1 MAKVWERILRSPD
14 LRILALMVAGIGVF
28 GVVDGSWWK
37 SAATPTIAYRT
48 AILFALTLVFGW
60 RGFLWSQLLL
70 LTLFSAFHG
79 WRGAAF
85 ITPSFLLSHA
95 LGLVVARRLAG
106 CQPWLSRERSTLAFL
121 AGAALAPAIPAF
133 LRGHVMPVVGIS
145 VGSAVPAAL
154 DGWLRGTAGILAL
167 SPALLV
173 YGSGVLREWVGLS
186 SNHERP
192 KRLTTRN
199 IFEVSV
205 EMAVWTATLWVS
217 VHFKRHYGL
226 NIAYLTFL
234 APLSFALF
242 RGMEIATLTLM
253 TNAVI
258 ATTLWM
264 QLQWVDAL
272 SVVDLRLLIVT
283 YSTTILVLAA
293 VVGERQH
300 GRGQVT
306 KLVIAEAALR
316 ESEERFRLAIQATND
331 AIWDMDLK
339 AGIIT
344 RNDTYSALY
353 GGPKT
358 EDSWQYWIDRVH
370 PEDRARTVGGFQA
383 AVAGGASSWS
393 GLYRF
398 RRVDGKWAHIYDRA
412 YIARDASGIA
422 WRVIGS
428 MQDLTEQKQAEAALR
443 ESEERFR
450 RVFEEGPLGL
460 ALVGPDFRF
469 RQVNNALCRMVGYS
483 EAELRGKTFVDITHP
498 DDVLADVELAAQLFR
513 REIPFFRI
521 QKRYVKKTGEI
532 IWINLTASIILGAD
546 GELLHGLAMV
556 EDITEM
562 KRNQEEAFFRQKLE
576 SLGTLAGGIAHDFN
590 NILGAVQAQA
600 ELAQAEADAGSSC
613 RQELKAIG
621 EVAMRGSEI
630 VRQLMIYAG
639 TESGAVELVDLSK
652 TVDEMLAL
660 LKVSVTKHA
669 LITADLDPDLPAILA
684 SASQVRQIVMNLIT
698 NASDAIGD
706 RDGVIRVSTKHVTLS
721 GEWAAIP
728 SRPLPNGH
736 YVQLEVSDTGRG
748 MSPETQANVF
758 DPFFTTKSAGRGL
771 GLAVV
776 QGIVRSLGGSIHL
789 ASELDKGTTFQ
800 MLLPCVEA
808 AVVANG
814 RVMPGVGEPAA
825 PTRHC
830 AVLVVEDEGNLRQ
843 PVVKMLSKNG
853 FEVFEAA
860 DGTSAIDLLRAH
872 GTRIDAVLL
881 DMTLPGASSRE
892 IIAEAA
898 NAKPDIR
905 VILTSAYSREII
917 EGSMSAPQIRSFIRK
932 PFQFGD
938 LLEALRSSLSS

>member
-1 MAKVWERILRSPD
+1 MAKVWARILRSPD
-14 LRILALMVAGIGVF
+14 VRILAIMLAGIAVF
-28 GVVDGSWWK
+28 GVVDGSLWK
-37 SAATPTIAYRT
+37 SLATPTIAYRP

-70 LTLFSAFHG
+70 LASFGAFYG
-79 WRGAAF
+79 WRGAALL
-85 ITPSFLLSHA
+85 TPLFLLSHA
-95 LGLVVARRLAG
+95 LGLGVARRLG
-106 CQPWLSRERSTLAFL
+106 GDEPGISRERSTLGFL
-121 AGAALAPAIPAF
+121 AGAALAPAVPALLGAGVF
-133 LRGHVMPVVGIS
+133 PLVGIKFS
-145 VGSAVPAAL
+145 PAVPAAL
-154 DGWLRGTAGILAL
+154 DSWLRGIAGILAL

-173 YGSGVLREWVGLS
+173 YCSVALREWVGLPS
-186 SNHERP
+186 SNDRP
-192 KRLTTRN
+192 KRLTSRN
-199 IFEVSV
+199 VLEVGV
-205 EMAVWTATLWVS
+205 ETAAWTGTLWLS
-217 VHFKRHYGL
+217 VYFRQHYGL
-226 NIAYLTFL
+226 DITYLAFL
-234 APLSFALF
+234 APLSFTLF
-242 RGMEIATLTLM
+242 RGMELATLTLV
-253 TNAVI
+253 TNALI
-258 ATTLWM
+258 ASTLWL
-264 QLQWVDAL
+264 QLHWSDAL
-272 SVVDLRLLIVT
+272 SSVDLRLLITT

-293 VVGERQH
+293 VVKERQR
-300 GRGQVT
+300 GRGKVA
-306 KLVIAEAALR
+306 KLLIAEAALR
-316 ESEERFRLAIQATND
+316 ESEERYRLAIKATND

-344 RNDTYSALY
+344 RNDIYCALY
-353 GGPKT
+353 GGPQT
-358 EDSWQYWIDRVH
+358 ENSWQFWIDRVH
-370 PEDRARTVGGFQA
+370 PEDRARAMDGFQT
-383 AVAGGASSWS
+383 AVSGDASSWS

-412 YIARDASGIA
+412 YIARDESGNA

-460 ALVGPDFRF
+460 ALVGKDFRF
-469 RQVNNALCRMVGYS
+469 RQVNNALCQMVGYS

-498 DDVLADVELAAQLFR
+498 DDVSADVDLAARLFK

-532 IWINLTASIILGAD
+532 IWINLTASTILDAD

-562 KRNQEEAFFRQKLE
+562 KRSQEEALFRQKLE

-590 NILGAVQAQA
+590 NILGAVQAQS
-600 ELAQAEADAGSSC
+600 ELAQAELDGGSSC
-613 RQELKAIG
+613 RNELKAIG

-660 LKVSVTKHA
+660 LRVSVTKHA
-669 LITADLDPDLPAILA
+669 VIKADLDADLPAIFA
-684 SASQVRQIVMNLIT
+684 SAAQVRQVVMNLIT

-706 RDGVIRVSTKHVTLS
+706 RDGVIRVSTRHVTLI
-721 GEWAAIP
+721 GESAAIS
-728 SRPLPNGH
+728 SRTLPDGH

-748 MSPETQANVF
+748 MSLETQANVF

-776 QGIVRSLGGSIHL
+776 QGIVRSLGGAIRL
-789 ASELDKGTTFQ
+789 TSELDKGTTFQ
-800 MLLPCVEA
+800 MLLPCTETTA
-808 AVVANG
+808 AGNG
-814 RVMPGVGEPAA
+814 RVIPGVRAVAA
-825 PTRHC
+825 PTRNC

-843 PVVKMLSKNG
+843 PVVKILSKNG

-872 GTRIDAVLL
+872 GTRIDTVLL
-881 DMTLPGASSRE
+881 DMTLPGPSTRE
-892 IIAEAA
+892 IIAAA
-898 NAKPDIR
+898 VNAKPDIR

-917 EGSMSAPQIRSFIRK
+917 EASMSAPQIRSFIRK

-938 LLEALRSSLSS
+938 LLEVLRSSLSS